1 MDEIEFSI
9 IILTHNSELGIEKS
23 IESILNQTLDFKKNT
38 EIIIVDSNSEDKTQ
52 SICQEYVS
60 KYPKNIY
67 YTQLDTINSSEAKNI
82 AIKNACGKFI
92 TFLEPHDYFSKDT
105 LSHLLEFININKDLD
120 LVLIPIFYYENN
132 KKKHYINYKI
142 KNSKKINLL
151 ENPQYSQLLE
161 LSTFFKNESIEDIK
175 FLNTTNENITFFS
188 EILINNPYLGICSK
202 GSYFASNI

>member
-1 MDEIEFSI
+1 M
-9 IILTHNSELGIEKS
+9 
-23 IESILNQTLDFKKNT
+23 
-38 EIIIVDSNSEDKTQ
+38 
-52 SICQEYVS
+52 
-60 KYPKNIY
+60 
-67 YTQLDTINSSEAKNI
+67 
-82 AIKNACGKFI
+82 
-92 TFLEPHDYFSKDT
+92 
-105 LSHLLEFININKDLD
+105 
-120 LVLIPIFYYENN
+120 IPIFYYENN

-202 GSYFASNI
+202 GSYFASNIEKKEYIPNTTVYSTEEYEKFIKYNFNHIKNRCFNKFSEIPEFIQFNFITHLRELLSIKKTEEKIDWNTVPAYSTDNKEEVL